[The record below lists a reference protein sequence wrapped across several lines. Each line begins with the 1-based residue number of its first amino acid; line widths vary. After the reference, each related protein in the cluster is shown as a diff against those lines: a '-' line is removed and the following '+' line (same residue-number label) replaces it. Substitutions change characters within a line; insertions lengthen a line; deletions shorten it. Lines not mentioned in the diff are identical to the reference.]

1 MSVWQSQGGKITAET
16 ASWTESATTQAY
28 QYEFSV
34 VGDEAYGIHIFP
46 ERGYEI
52 SQILWNGEVRT
63 DPSNWN
69 GSQNTISGT
78 ELTENL
84 TLSISFRLIRTRSMV
99 ISDPGNNHI
108 FFRDTFYLTSENENI
123 PNNYW
128 GVGGIVLALP
138 VQVPVLNSEEI
149 QTTCYMDMNQ
159 FWDMDPFTNFDE
171 IQIQL
176 PDFSA
181 FFYFFFP
188 RDCEFPELADFPE
201 GYAIEN
207 YIPGMLGVE
216 SATATLAL
224 FSVLPGD
231 LSNLT
236 TAIETKTLT
245 ITLPPDLLGYT
256 VISQDP
262 QKASPG
268 KIYFGD
274 TITVEVG
281 NSATAHL
288 LEMIVELPE
297 ARSTDPSNTERFC
310 ILEYVAREDHSY
322 LFPTE
327 EEFIARC
334 RQSWDGDWEFNRTQD
349 HAIGVTY
356 SDSAYSHGST
366 LSITL
371 AAPVQVNIPTPPAPT
386 TPPVSTYIQPAP
398 TIEILPPEKPTVV
411 IPEKE
416 LVSNSKVELEEDVQE
431 SVQVEQVETLVIA
444 EEKKVSI
451 KKKACI
457 ARGVWIYTKSGLLQI
472 CDEKLNVVLA
482 TKACAGKSSTPTF
495 PWVYRAQRF
504 KAGYTPTKSG
514 LSLFYSV
521 FFFKGLAIAG
531 VDRVS
536 DAPCSN
542 GSVLIDK
549 SSAKKVYKFLKST
562 NAPIWVKDR

>member
-16 ASWTESATTQAY
+16 ESWTDSATTQAY
-28 QYEFSV
+28 QYEFPVMS
-34 VGDEAYGIHIFP
+34 DESYGIHIFP

-69 GSQNTISGT
+69 DSQNTISGT

-84 TLSISFRLIRTRSMV
+84 TLSISFRLIRTRSTV
-99 ISDPGNNHI
+99 ISEPGNNHI
-108 FFRDTFYLTSENENI
+108 FFRDPFYLSSENENV

-128 GVGGIVLALP
+128 GVGGIVLGLP
-138 VQVPVLNSEEI
+138 VTAPGLNSENI
-149 QTTCYMDMNQ
+149 STTCYVDMNP

-176 PDFSA
+176 PDYFA
-181 FFYFFFP
+181 FINIFFP
-188 RDCEFPELADFPE
+188 QECEFPVLADFPD

-216 SATATLAL
+216 SSTATLAL
-224 FSVLPGD
+224 FSTLPD
-231 LSNLT
+231 NLSNLST
-236 TAIETKTLT
+236 SIETKTLT
-245 ITLPPDLLGYT
+245 ITLPPDLLDYT

-262 QKASPG
+262 QRASPG

-274 TITVEVG
+274 TITLEVG
-281 NSATAHL
+281 NPGTAHL
-288 LEMIVELPE
+288 LEIIVSLPE
-297 ARSTDPSNTERFC
+297 ATSTDPSDTEQFC
-310 ILEYVAREDHSY
+310 ILQYVAREDHSY
-322 LFPTE
+322 LFPAE
-327 EEFIARC
+327 AELIASC
-334 RQSWDGDWEFNRTQD
+334 RQSWNGDWEFNRTQD
-349 HAIGVTY
+349 HEIGVTY
-356 SDSAYSHGST
+356 SDSAYNHGST
-366 LSITL
+366 LGITL
-371 AAPVQVNIPTPPAPT
+371 AAPVQVNIPTPAPPSAPT
-386 TPPVSTYIQPAP
+386 NRADIQPAP
-398 TIEILPPEKPTVV
+398 TIEIVPPEKPTVV

-416 LVSNSKVELEEDVQE
+416 LISNPKSESEKDVQE
-431 SVQVEQVETLVIA
+431 IAQVEPVETLVIE

-451 KKKACI
+451 KKRACL

-472 CDEKLNVVLA
+472 CDEKLDVVLA

-514 LSLFYSV
+514 LSLFYAV

-549 SSAKKVYKFLKST
+549 SSAQRVYKFLKTT
-562 NAPIWVKDR
+562 NATIWVKDR